1 MHVYTN
7 SFYNFAGRNG
17 KSTEPAVVTVDC
29 TYPFSLLLIVVF
41 GVFWRPSLLLSVGGA
56 VVVMTFS
63 CCCSLLRSSFWFLII
78 DRFVHLAVFVLSL
91 IHI

>member
-41 GVFWRPSLLLSVGGA
+41 GVLLAPFTFIICGRGSRCHDVFLLLFFVA
-56 VVVMTFS
+56 VVVLVS
-63 CCCSLLRSSFWFLII
+63 Y
-78 DRFVHLAVFVLSL
+78 H
-91 IHI
+91 